1 MGGYGRECLCERG
14 GREREVGEYGRQ
26 GGDEFVAGGCETEA
40 CGKGGG
46 GVEVVCETAE
56 GRLGGARGVEDGY
69 VGTVDLCVFHLA
81 LISRL

>member
-1 MGGYGRECLCERG
+1 MGGYGREEGGWRG
-14 GREREVGEYGRQ
+14 SKVSEDGGQ

-56 GRLGGARGVEDGY
+56 GGLGVARGVEDGY

-81 LISRL
+81 LTSRL